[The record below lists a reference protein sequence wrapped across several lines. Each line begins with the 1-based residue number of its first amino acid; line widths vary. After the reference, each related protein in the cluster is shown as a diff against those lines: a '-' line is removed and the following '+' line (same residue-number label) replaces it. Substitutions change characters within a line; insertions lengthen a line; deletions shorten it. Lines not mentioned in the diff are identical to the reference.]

1 MEGAVMSNT
10 AVLNVPTEG
19 AKADFDIASMFLERE
34 GERYALHS
42 RYMNEMMVRVLR
54 TIGYDVGFCSGKGQ
68 YLFDRTGARYLDLLS
83 GWGVFGIGRNH
94 PKLREALT
102 SVLAGDLPNL
112 VQIDVPPLAGILAQ
126 RLLRYTPYL
135 EKVYFANSGS
145 EAVEAAVKF
154 ARRATGRPGLVYCAH
169 AFHGLTYGALSLNG
183 DMNFRDG
190 FGPLLPNCVEI
201 PFNDLAA
208 LEKALASRQMAAF
221 IVEPLQGKIVSVP
234 DDGYLAGA
242 EALCKVYGT
251 LFIADE
257 IQTGL
262 GRTGRFLAIDHWGVE
277 PDMVLISK
285 TLSGGHVPVA
295 AVLARKGI
303 LEKVFDRMDRAVVHG
318 STFAMNDL
326 AMAAGIAT
334 LEILESERVIENAAR
349 QGARLIAAFEAMIPS
364 YEMVKAVHGKGLMI
378 GIEFGR
384 PHSLKLQAAWHLLEA
399 VSTGLFCQLITIP
412 LLKDH
417 KIVVQVAG
425 HASHTVKLLPSL
437 VISDADCDWIE
448 NSFNEVIADGHRVP
462 GAVWSLGKTLANQAR
477 KARADA
483 RADHDRSQSSS

>member
-1 MEGAVMSNT
+1 MMSD
-10 AVLNVPTEG
+10 AADLNVPLEP
-19 AKADFDIASMFLERE
+19 ADADFDIASMFSERE

-42 RYMNEMMVRVLR
+42 RYMNEMMVRLLR
-54 TIGYDVGFCSGKGQ
+54 TIGYDISFCRGKGQ

-102 SVLAGDLPNL
+102 NVLASDLPNL
-112 VQIDVPPLAGILAQ
+112 VQMDVSPLAGILAQ

-145 EAVEAAVKF
+145 DAVEAAVKF
-154 ARRATGRPGLVYCAH
+154 SRRATGRPGFVHCAH
-169 AFHGLTYGALSLNG
+169 AFHGLSYGALSLNG
-183 DMNFRDG
+183 DANFRDG
-190 FGPLLPNCVEI
+190 FGPFLPGCVEV

-221 IVEPLQGKIVSVP
+221 IVEPLQGKVVSAP
-234 DDGYLAGA
+234 DDGYLAGVS
-242 EALCKVYGT
+242 ALCRKYGT
-251 LFIADE
+251 LFI
-257 IQTGL
+257 
-262 GRTGRFLAIDHWGVE
+262 
-277 PDMVLISK
+277 
-285 TLSGGHVPVA
+285 VPVA

-334 LEILESERVIENAAR
+334 LEILESERITENAAR
-349 QGARLIAAFEAMIPS
+349 QGARLIAFFKAMVPR

-384 PHSLKLQAAWHLLEA
+384 PQSLKLQAAWHLLEA

-417 KIVVQVAG
+417 NIVVQVAG

-437 VISDADCDWIE
+437 VISDSDCDWIE
-448 NSFNEVIADGHRVP
+448 NSFSEVIAEGHCVP
-462 GAVWSLGKTLANQAR
+462 GAVWSLGKTLAEQAR
-477 KARADA
+477 KARAGM
-483 RADHDRSQSSS
+483 RSDHDRSQSSS